1 MNFLSDK
8 YFWLMYLL
16 LASTRDSAT
25 SSTADPAVHLEPV
38 FHDSAE
44 AHAGQLKIQE
54 ALRTDI
60 LNDSCAHQAAP
71 ITENSTA
78 ITFLPATQ
86 HQTTFPPSQSTQQ
99 LPALYP
105 FYQNE
110 SSSIHSVYDNVLPK
124 MAKMLSH
131 PKVRRDVIP
140 YVKRSGNVITR
151 AWKKLPV
158 IRREPTKEPT
168 YNLGTR
174 LKAAVGFVTYV
185 PLLICCT
192 AFFFNVLLL
201 GVLAVGYNVWDLTT
215 LGQGAVRKRGMGNWY
230 ATVDLNKFDYK
241 KIFSFDFFLSSDHS
255 RTLATLAAHV
265 EKALIDYKHSLKSD
279 VPTSRNYLANPAG

>member
-1 MNFLSDK
+1 MNCLSDK
-8 YFWLMYLL
+8 YFWLMLYLL

-25 SSTADPAVHLEPV
+25 SSTADPAVHPVPV
-38 FHDSAE
+38 FQQNSAE
-44 AHAGQLKIQE
+44 ALGHQLKIQE

-60 LNDSCAHQAAP
+60 LNTSCAQAP
-71 ITENSTA
+71 ITINSTA
-78 ITFLPATQ
+78 ITFLPIVHQ
-86 HQTTFPPSQSTQQ
+86 HQPTFPASTQ

-105 FYQNE
+105 YYQNE
-110 SSSIHSVYDNVLPK
+110 SSIHSVDYNVPE

-131 PKVRRDVIP
+131 RKAGRDVIP

-158 IRREPTKEPT
+158 IRREPSKEPT

-192 AFFFNVLLL
+192 AFFFNVLIL
-201 GVLAVGYNVWDLTT
+201 GALAVGYNVWDLTT

-265 EKALIDYKHSLKSD
+265 QKALIDYKHSLKSD
-279 VPTSRNYLANPAG
+279 VPTSRSYLANPAG

>member
-8 YFWLMYLL
+8 YFWLVYLL
-16 LASTRDSAT
+16 MLASTRDSVT

-44 AHAGQLKIQE
+44 ALGHQLKIQE
-54 ALRTDI
+54 VLRTDI
-60 LNDSCAHQAAP
+60 LNDSCAQAP
-71 ITENSTA
+71 IKINSTE
-78 ITFLPATQ
+78 ITFLPITHQ
-86 HQTTFPPSQSTQQ
+86 HQPTFPASTQ

-105 FYQNE
+105 YQNE
-110 SSSIHSVYDNVLPK
+110 SSIHSVYYNVPE
-124 MAKMLSH
+124 MGKMLRH

-158 IRREPTKEPT
+158 IRREPSKEPT

-192 AFFFNVLLL
+192 AFFFNVLIL
-201 GVLAVGYNVWDLTT
+201 GALAVGYNVWDLTT

-279 VPTSRNYLANPAG
+279 VPTSRSYLANPAG